1 MKSTKTH
8 SGIFMG
14 ITGLLNVTQLIS
26 SQPLHALIKIHC
38 GLKSV
43 LQVCTAACVWVAVE
57 TSLAFVNSVEAEA
70 EVIGCFNQ
78 TPPMTSCILLLS
90 H

>member
-26 SQPLHALIKIHC
+26 SQPLHALMKIHC

-43 LQVCTAACVWVAVE
+43 LQVCTAVSCVCVGRCWNKLGLCE
-57 TSLAFVNSVEAEA
+57 LGRGRSWSYR
-70 EVIGCFNQ
+70 
-78 TPPMTSCILLLS
+78 LL
-90 H
+90 